1 MVKYALIAGALS
13 IAMLAPPVLAAD
25 GVTVP
30 DFSGMWGRNA
40 FDAERL
46 PSGPAPLTNLKRLKE
61 GTIDINALVGD
72 YNNPILTPS
81 AAEVVKKKGEY
92 SLTGDAF
99 PDPSNQCAPYA
110 PPYIFTRQLGMQML
124 QEKDQVTILYNQ
136 DDQVRRVRL
145 NASHPEHVTPSA
157 MGDSVGHY
165 EGGDTLVIDTIGVKV
180 GPLTMADGYGSPQ
193 SEALHLVERYQLLDA
208 AIVKEAATRH
218 EKANGRVGGP
228 MGAMP
233 VDASY
238 DKGLQLKFTVEDAA
252 NFTTPW
258 SAQVN
263 YLRTTTP
270 WLEQVCAE
278 NHFEYYHGKPTAV
291 PTADK
296 LDF

>member
-1 MVKYALIAGALS
+1 MVKYGLTASALL
-13 IAMLAPPVLAAD
+13 IAMLAPPAFAAD
-25 GVTVP
+25 STVP
-30 DFSGMWGRNA
+30 DFSGMWGRNS

-46 PSGPAPLTNLKRLKE
+46 PAGPAPLTNLKRLND

-72 YNNPILTPS
+72 YKNPILKPA
-81 AAEVVKKKGEY
+81 AAEAVRKRGEY

-99 PDPSNQCAPYA
+99 PDPSNHCAPYS
-110 PPYIFTRQLGMQML
+110 PPYIYSRQLGL
-124 QEKDQVTILYNQ
+124 QLIQGKGEVTILYNQ

-145 NASHPEHVTPSA
+145 NAAHPRHVTPSA
-157 MGDSVGHY
+157 MGDSIGHY
-165 EGGDTLVIDTIGVKV
+165 ENDTLVVDTIGVKV

-193 SEALHLVERYQLLDA
+193 SENLHLVERYRLLDA
-208 AIVKEAATRH
+208 AAVKDAATRH
-218 EKANGRVGGP
+218 EKANGRVGGAA
-228 MGAMP
+228 GAMP

-238 DKGLQLKFTVEDAA
+238 AKGLRIEFTVEDAA

-278 NHFEYYHGKPTAV
+278 NHFEYYHGKPTAI
-291 PTADK
+291 PTADRP
-296 LDF
+296 DF